1 MKKEKNFPGPRS
13 RRLLRSQR
21 DGPVPSSHPLLSRC
35 LRSHLPDTPRRVQL
49 SSRQSFPLP
58 TRSNCPDPKL
68 GFSLHRP
75 RKWVLETEARIW
87 ASASVPDPR
96 PLAKMRQVC
105 RLGRAWFLAGFM
117 EPAAQ
122 AGSAD
127 PEPEWDLTAAGAL
140 CLVNPGNRH
149 TAPDMK
155 KTGQRSAFLPRCS
168 QNPPGFCPSV
178 WIL

>member
-13 RRLLRSQR
+13 RRFQRGGPPNGVGSQR
-21 DGPVPSSHPLLSRC
+21 GGPVPSLHPLLSRC
-35 LRSHLPDTPRRVQL
+35 LRSHLPDIPRRVQL
-49 SSRQSFPLP
+49 SSRHSFPLP

-87 ASASVPDPR
+87 ASAFVPDLR
-96 PLAKMRQVC
+96 PLAKMQQVC

-149 TAPDMK
+149 TASDMK
-155 KTGQRSAFLPRCS
+155 ITGQRSAFLPRCS
-168 QNPPGFCPSV
+168 
-178 WIL
+178 L